1 MIVDLAIFLITKP
14 SGEKCWSISDPKL
27 EGDLFARNFGVNK
40 GDVLVDVL
48 KKKNREL
55 EISSLDFLDQD
66 TPRLEAA
73 LHGTT

>member
-1 MIVDLAIFLITKP
+1 M
-14 SGEKCWSISDPKL
+14 

-66 TPRLEAA
+66 TLRLGAA
-73 LHGTT
+73 LHGMT